1 VDLHILERAMAAAG
15 AILVG
20 MLALRS
26 LADEWHKAPLDDQ
39 VAKVMMTL
47 LAIGCVLV
55 LLVTLGFW
63 GRV

>member
-1 VDLHILERAMAAAG
+1 MDIHVIERVVAAAG

-20 MLALRS
+20 VLALRS
-26 LADEWHKAPLDDQ
+26 LADEWHKTNLDDQ

-47 LAIGCVLV
+47 LAIGCVLALFV
-55 LLVTLGFW
+55 ALGLW

>member
-1 VDLHILERAMAAAG
+1 MDLHILERAMAAAG

-26 LADEWHKAPLDDQ
+26 LADEWHKTPLDDQ

-55 LLVTLGFW
+55 LFVALGFW